1 MTAGPRALRTLN
13 HAKSGI
19 ATGDSSS
26 QEEDASE
33 EMQGAYLL
41 HRGFQP
47 QPELYDAYMV
57 NNYALPK
64 GLSAQPR
71 QVVHSESE
79 KLFVNRYRQPI
90 ASAQLCV

>member
-1 MTAGPRALRTLN
+1 MPQAPSRLYY
-13 HAKSGI
+13 AKSAL

-26 QEEDASE
+26 QEDDAPEDLA
-33 EMQGAYLL
+33 GAYLL
-41 HRGFQP
+41 HRGFHP

-79 KLFVNRYRQPI
+79 KLFANRYRQPI
-90 ASAQLCV
+90 APAQLCV